1 MVVYLLKLKCSVAHG
16 LPLSQLCHTSIN
28 ILLQSNPILGQS
40 IWIKF
45 SSEAD
50 VEQILAC
57 ITNLIRNKP
66 LTVVKTYHMTLSSDK
81 SALLQQRVVIY
92 SELCL

>member
-1 MVVYLLKLKCSVAHG
+1 MVVYLLKLKCSMTHG

-66 LTVVKTYHMTLSSDK
+66 LTVVKTYT
-81 SALLQQRVVIY
+81 
-92 SELCL
+92 